1 MHFDLF
7 AIGNALVD
15 QEFKIQDEFLAKHQL
30 QKGTMLL
37 ADAEQQA
44 HLYADL
50 RGSQDYQGMTSGGS
64 AANTCVAYSA
74 LGGASFYACRVG
86 IGEMGQ
92 AYLRGLGH
100 ANVHTS
106 ALSVADEGITGSCLV
121 MVSPDAERTMQT
133 YLGVSADLSVGQ
145 VDYEILKKTKWLYIE
160 GYLSTSPSARHA
172 VVQARQVAREH
183 GVKIA
188 LTLSDPAMVEYAR
201 SGLDEL
207 VGDGVDLIFCNQHEA
222 MMYTRTQTVEDAFA
236 ALLKLSQTVVI
247 TLSEQGAMIG
257 TADYRVQVAGRA
269 VQAVDANGAGDAFA
283 GAFLYALQQGET
295 LETAGQLAVLVSS
308 EVVAHYGARLDVAQY
323 QALKQQF
330 DSQR

>member
-15 QEFKIQDEFLAKHQL
+15 QEFKIHDDFLEKHQL
-30 QKGTMLL
+30 QKGTMQL
-37 ADAEQQA
+37 ANEEQQA

-92 AYLRGLGH
+92 EYLRGLGH

-106 ALSVADEGITGSCLV
+106 ELSIADEGITGSCLV

-145 VDYEILKKTKWLYIE
+145 VDYEILKRSKWLYIE
-160 GYLSTSPSARHA
+160 GYLSTSESARHA

-188 LTLSDPAMVEYAR
+188 LTLSDPAMVEFAR
-201 SGLDEL
+201 SGLEEL
-207 VGDGVDLIFCNQHEA
+207 VGDGVDLIFCNEHEA
-222 MMYTRTQTVEDAFA
+222 MMYTKTSTPEDAFHM
-236 ALLKLSQTVVI
+236 LLKISRVVVI
-247 TLSEQGAMIG
+247 TLSEKGAMVG
-257 TADYRVQVAGRA
+257 TANQVEHIAGRL

-283 GAFLYALQQGET
+283 GAFLYALQQGED
-295 LETAGQLAVLVSS
+295 LKTAGRLAVLVSS
-308 EVVAHYGARLDVAQY
+308 EVVSHYGARLSVEQY

-330 DSQR
+330 QA